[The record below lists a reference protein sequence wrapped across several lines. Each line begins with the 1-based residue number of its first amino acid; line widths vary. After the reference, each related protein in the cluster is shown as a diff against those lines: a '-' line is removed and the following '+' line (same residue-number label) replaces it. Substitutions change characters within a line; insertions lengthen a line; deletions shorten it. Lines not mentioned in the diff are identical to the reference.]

1 MAQKFHINS
10 KGEPGRCS
18 AQHGGCPFG
27 SESEHYA
34 TKESASLAYE
44 QSMNDGV
51 LPKLTK
57 APTRDQVEQ
66 VLDSMSRGDD
76 TIPEGVEFVE
86 SDVHEI
92 AAEPEVS
99 ESVSNL
105 QNQIQ
110 EEIEWSLAAEEKARE
125 KLKDA
130 KAVVKHNE
138 LHFGKKS
145 EAYKNAIDSSLYA
158 ALAVEELSTYRA
170 GLEKDRESLNSPYS
184 SITRSAADLSETIRE
199 KRLKKQL
206 HDLQYDP
213 KDGTLSLR
221 ELEEKIARPI
231 RRDES
236 EKDYQEYLRQAAHP
250 KNDSD
255 RQMLLD
261 KDAEQTRLMT
271 EINVEVEKRRA
282 GDLSEDIIRW
292 QAENEAARIETIRL
306 LDQDNKNYKAYN
318 SVANRIG
325 RLFTGKK
332 KILAGR
338 SELSRLPLGRRL
350 VDYDPTG
357 KDTRV
362 WIKIGEDK
370 WRSDMNNFSG
380 DNERR
385 LPATVVE

>member
-1 MAQKFHINS
+1 MAEKFHINS

-27 SESEHYA
+27 SESEHYS
-34 TKESASLAYE
+34 TKEGASAAYE
-44 QSMNDGV
+44 RSMSDRM
-51 LPKLTK
+51 LSTLTK
-57 APTRDQVEQ
+57 APTREQVEQ
-66 VLDSMSRGDD
+66 VLDSMSRGED
-76 TIPEGVEFVE
+76 TIPDGVEFVNSE
-86 SDVHEI
+86 VNEAVSEL
-92 AAEPEVS
+92 EVS

-105 QNQIQ
+105 QTQIQ

-125 KLKDA
+125 KLKEA
-130 KAVVKHNE
+130 KTVVKHNE
-138 LHFGKKS
+138 LHFGKNS
-145 EAYKNAIDSSLYA
+145 EAYKSAIDSALYA
-158 ALAVEELSTYRA
+158 AYAVEELATYRA
-170 GLEKDRESLNSPYS
+170 ELEKDRESLNNPYS

-213 KDGTLSLR
+213 KDGTPSLR
-221 ELEEKIARPI
+221 ELEEEIARPI

-250 KNDSD
+250 TNDSA
-255 RQMLLD
+255 RQLLLD

-271 EINVEVEKRRA
+271 EINVEVEKRQA
-282 GDLSEDIIRW
+282 GELSEDIIRR
-292 QAENEAARIETIRL
+292 QTENDAALVETIRL

-318 SVANRIG
+318 SVVNRIG
-325 RLFTGKK
+325 RAFTGKK

-362 WIKIGEDK
+362 WTKIGEDK